1 MALTKQK
8 KAELLAGMKERLAGA
23 KSIAFVNFNALTV
36 ADDKV
41 LRRKLRAEKVGYF
54 VAKKTLAK
62 LAINDLKAKG
72 EMPELPGEI
81 AIAYSDDLIAPAREV
96 YAFQK
101 APREKGTVAIV
112 GGIFDGEFKTQA
124 EMMSIATI
132 PSLQV
137 LRGMFVNL
145 INSPIQRF
153 AIAMG
158 QIAESKGVA
167 PVAKAETVAV
177 SAEAV
182 AETTPAA
189 AEASAE

>member
-8 KAELLAGMKERLAGA
+8 KAELLSGMKERIAGA
-23 KSIAFVNFNALTV
+23 KSITFVSFNALSV
-36 ADDKV
+36 ADDKN

-72 EMPELPGEI
+72 TMPELPGEI
-81 AIAYSDDLIAPAREV
+81 AIAYSDDLLAPAREV

-101 APREKGTVAIV
+101 APRDKGTVTIV
-112 GGIFDGEFKTQA
+112 GGIFDGEFKSKE

-153 AIAMG
+153 AIVVEEIRKQKEA
-158 QIAESKGVA
+158 
-167 PVAKAETVAV
+167 AV
-177 SAEAV
+177 
-182 AETTPAA
+182 
-189 AEASAE
+189 